1 MNDLQPVLQ
10 YLEVLSVK
18 IAKLEAEQIV
28 SRNMLAKLA
37 AKVHSVDYEEMVALQ
52 TRMEQSAKQSLLP
65 ALLAGMVVLSE
76 DDVRLHLGLS

>member
-28 SRNMLAKLA
+28 SRNMLAKLVA
-37 AKVHSVDYEEMVALQ
+37 RVHEVNYEEMVALQ
-52 TRMEQSAKQSLLP
+52 TRMEQSAKRSLLP

-76 DDVRLHLGLS
+76 DEVRQHLGL